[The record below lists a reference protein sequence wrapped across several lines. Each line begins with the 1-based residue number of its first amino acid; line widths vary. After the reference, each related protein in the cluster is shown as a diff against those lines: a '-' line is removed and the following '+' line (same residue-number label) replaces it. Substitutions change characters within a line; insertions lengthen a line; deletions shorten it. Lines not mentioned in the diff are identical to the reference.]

1 MNAQHYKDAHWVGKG
16 VFDSLSSFSE
26 FESRVN
32 DIFEEKDRGDVFE
45 IFVEG
50 YLATQTITQ
59 HVKHWVVG
67 GIPVEMRERFNLPND
82 GTGID
87 GRGRTSLPWPLKSPS
102 TPATS
107 PASPGCRCR
116 TPRRRRLNSPVA
128 SPSSASRARWSTAL
142 PKRTCRTRRSITT
155 CPNSGPFWS
164 TVAELDVPFYLHPRL
179 TIPSRTTTYEGHRW
193 LYSQAWDF
201 GSETATQ
208 ALRLI
213 GSGLFDEFPRLQ
225 VVLGHL
231 GERIPFDMW
240 RIDNLMEKTP
250 VSYPAKKRVSEY
262 MQENFH
268 LTTSGQFH
276 DAPFQCALAE
286 MGAARLMFS
295 VDYPYEEMAPAAAWF
310 DNTKLSDADRLRIGR
325 TNAIELFKLDLA

>member
-1 MNAQHYKDAHWVGKG
+1 MDGKIALEEHWSVDETLQIAGQPVRTGARWEELCRLLVEFRAQRLDGMDANGI
-16 VFDSLSSFSE
+16 E
-26 FESRVN
+26 
-32 DIFEEKDRGDVFE
+32 
-45 IFVEG
+45 
-50 YLATQTITQ
+50 LAIL
-59 HVKHWVVG
+59 G
-67 GIPVEMRERFNLPND
+67 
-82 GTGID
+82 
-87 GRGRTSLPWPLKSPS
+87 
-102 TPATS
+102 
-107 PASPGCRCR
+107 
-116 TPRRRRLNSPVA
+116 LNSPALQAILNPAEAADVA
-128 SPSSASRARWSTAL
+128 RRANDILAAEIALTPNRFAGFAGLPMQDPEAAALELTRCVTELGFKGAMVNCFTQKDVPDSAVYYDL
-142 PKRTCRTRRSITT
+142 PEFR
-155 CPNSGPFWS
+155 PFWA

-201 GSETATQ
+201 GSETAIQ

-262 MQENFH
+262 MRQNFH